1 MKNRLNPIVMVA
13 PYLPD
18 SGSQGAAHKIESVLR
33 ILARSGRRIIFI
45 NSAHR
50 RVGFASSTAAIRN
63 IAGVRLIEITP
74 FTLRWRLLG
83 KLANILAML
92 PLARRIALLR
102 PSLVWIYNS
111 YAFEARFALLL
122 ERLAGCR
129 IVLEIEDLP
138 RARRRGLLNIKPMLD
153 SRYFSIV
160 QRRAALVTC
169 VNQTIQANMSPTPTL
184 PLPYI
189 MSPFVR
195 LNGREPFQTAPFTL
209 GYFGHLSAE
218 KGASIFSPLSTAIP
232 SNWQILV
239 SGRGPLAGE
248 LHACAA
254 RSEGRMKFFEDV
266 PDEKLY
272 ELLTECD
279 VAVNPHASI
288 HSMGEG
294 VFPFKVLEAVAS
306 GRLVIST
313 ALPPCGF
320 DLQHN
325 VMYFNG
331 TLDGLCKAL
340 ESAPEFLRRNLQGFH
355 ATVVRVRT
363 MLSEEA
369 VYARLKEME
378 VLP

>member
-33 ILARSGRRIIFI
+33 ILARSRRKIIFI

-50 RVGFASSTAAIRN
+50 RAGFAKSTVAVRN
-63 IAGVRLIEITP
+63 IAGVRVLEVTP

-92 PLARRIALLR
+92 PLARRIASLR

-138 RARRRGLLNIKPMLD
+138 LARRRGPLNIKPTLD
-153 SRYFSIV
+153 SHYFSIV
-160 QRRAALVTC
+160 RRRAALVTC
-169 VNQTIQANMSPTPTL
+169 VNQSIQQSLTPIPTL

-189 MSPFVR
+189 MSPFIR
-195 LNGREPFQTAPFTL
+195 LNGREPFQNAPYTM

-218 KGASIFSPLSTAIP
+218 KGASLFILLSGAIP

-239 SGRGPLAGE
+239 SGRGPLAAE
-248 LHACAA
+248 LHACAS
-254 RSEGRMKFFEDV
+254 RSEGRMQFFEDV

-279 VAVNPHASI
+279 VAVNPHKSI
-288 HSMGEG
+288 QKMGEG

-313 ALPPCGF
+313 ALPQCGF

-325 VMYFNG
+325 VIYFDG
-331 TLDGLCKAL
+331 TPDGLCKAL
-340 ESAPEFLRRNLQGFH
+340 KSAPEFLRSNLQEFH
-355 ATVVRVRT
+355 ATIARVRAT
-363 MLSEEA
+363 LSEDA
-369 VYARLKEME
+369 VYAKLKQME